1 MEDFKSADH
10 ARRHYIETFGNV
22 AARNALPAIAG
33 RIAGILYL
41 TPGPVSFSALER
53 ELGVSRA
60 SISTNTR
67 LLEYLG
73 TIVRIKIKGQRENF
87 FVSSP
92 NVNVRTIE
100 RELERARESLD
111 QILAASAALEP
122 YAGLFP
128 AEVKAQMRGI
138 ERLFQGRCDHLVHYR
153 DELKAEADSQSG

>member
-1 MEDFKSADH
+1 MDDPQSLDN
-10 ARRHYIETFGNV
+10 ARRHYIEAFGNV

-33 RIAGILYL
+33 RIAAILYL
-41 TPGPVSFSALER
+41 TPAPVSFSALER

-87 FVSSP
+87 FASSP

-100 RELERARESLD
+100 RELARARESLD
-111 QILAASAALEP
+111 QIRKASAGLEP
-122 YAGLFP
+122 YAQTFP
-128 AEVKAQMRGI
+128 PAVKAQMRGI
-138 ERLFQGRCDHLVHYR
+138 ERLFQGRCDHLVRYR
-153 DELKAEADSQSG
+153 DELTAEANRGPI

>member
-1 MEDFKSADH
+1 MDDRKGLDR
-10 ARRHYIETFGNV
+10 ARRHYIETFGEV
-22 AARNALPAIAG
+22 AARSALPAIAG
-33 RIAGILYL
+33 RIAAILYL
-41 TPGPVSFSALER
+41 TAGPVSFSALER

-73 TIVRIKIKGQRENF
+73 TIRRIKIKGQRENF
-87 FVSSP
+87 FESSP

-111 QILAASAALEP
+111 QILAASAGLAP
-122 YAGLFP
+122 YAAKFP

-138 ERLFQGRCDHLVHYR
+138 ERLFRGRCDHLVHYR
-153 DELKAEADSQSG
+153 DELIGEADSLSE